1 MMSESLMVVQERKLV
16 HSDIKPE
23 NLPRTY
29 QTCPGSR
36 PSCPGIRIKVLFT
49 DPGER

>member
-1 MMSESLMVVQERKLV
+1 MVVQERKLV

-36 PSCPGIRIKVLFT
+36 PSSQASGSKSSLRIQESAK
-49 DPGER
+49 GRQQ